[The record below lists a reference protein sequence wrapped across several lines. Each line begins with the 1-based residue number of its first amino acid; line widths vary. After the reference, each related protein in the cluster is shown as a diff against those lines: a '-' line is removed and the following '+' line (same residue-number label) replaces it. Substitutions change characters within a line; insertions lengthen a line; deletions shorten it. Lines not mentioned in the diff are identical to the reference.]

1 MDPDDAMRRMTL
13 RVRIDGSPKWLP
25 VNADGTHWQFRS
37 WRDRLLGD
45 VIKVEREDSTPVF
58 LAEKL
63 CCRTYRDSSHIEYA
77 ARHVESTLMCENCK
91 RLCPR

>member
-1 MDPDDAMRRMTL
+1 MMDPDDAMRRMTL

-45 VIKVEREDSTPVF
+45 VIKVERRRLYACLP
-58 LAEKL
+58 
-63 CCRTYRDSSHIEYA
+63 CREALLPD
-77 ARHVESTLMCENCK
+77 V
-91 RLCPR
+91 PR